1 MQTLI
6 DTVVKIQQMIK
17 AHKSALA
24 KNETMTRYAL
34 IDPLLGELGWDLSN
48 PGDVV
53 PEDNT
58 SPGGKTDYTLGND
71 AMIVEVEKLDENLD
85 KYADRLISYVRDRNV
100 RYGVLTNGQKWRMY
114 DANTTTKSPEVEF
127 DITDSDGVVLSKAI
141 RLHRSVVL
149 DGVPSSTHN
158 PNNKVT
164 RRRAG
169 SAAPPRNALTDI
181 NYSKGDSPPK
191 SLIHRDDS
199 RKPLGSW
206 VDLLAGVAEWL
217 ISNKR
222 LTSQN
227 CPVKLGSKNYL
238 LHTEPTH
245 PNGKPFSTHR
255 EIGGLYVFTNFDPS
269 CVIRHAKNLIKA
281 AGLNP
286 SDFKVD
292 WQDPPRK
299 GG

>member
-6 DTVVKIQQMIK
+6 DTAAKIQQTIK
-17 AHKSALA
+17 AHRSALA

-48 PGDVV
+48 PGDAV

-58 SPGGKTDYTLGND
+58 SPGGKTDYTLGNG
-71 AMIVEVEKLDENLD
+71 AMIVEAKKLDENLD

-149 DGVPSSTHN
+149 DGVPSRTPIPTTGKSRG
-158 PNNKVT
+158 
-164 RRRAG
+164 RRE
-169 SAAPPRNALTDI
+169 APPPPGNAPGIALTNL

-191 SLIHRDDS
+191 SLIHMDDS

-222 LTSQN
+222 LTAQN
-227 CPVKLGSKNYL
+227 CPVQLGSKNYL

-255 EIGGLYVFTNFDPS
+255 EIGGLYVFTNFGPS
-269 CVIRHAKNLIKA
+269 YVIRHAKNLIKE

-292 WQDPPRK
+292 
-299 GG
+299 

>member
-6 DTVVKIQQMIK
+6 DTAAKIQQTIK
-17 AHKSALA
+17 AHRSALA

-34 IDPLLGELGWDLSN
+34 IDPLLGELGWDLSS
-48 PGDVV
+48 PGDAV

-58 SPGGKTDYTLGND
+58 SPGGKTDYTLGNG
-71 AMIVEVEKLDENLD
+71 AMIVEAKKLDENLD

-149 DGVPSSTHN
+149 DGVPSRTPIPTTGKSRG
-158 PNNKVT
+158 
-164 RRRAG
+164 RRE
-169 SAAPPRNALTDI
+169 APPPPGNMPGIALTDL
-181 NYSKGDSPPK
+181 NHSKGDSHPK
-191 SLIHRDDS
+191 SLIHGDGS
-199 RKPLGSW
+199 QKALGSW
-206 VDLLAGVAEWL
+206 PDLLAGVAEWL
-217 ISNKR
+217 INNGH
-222 LTSQN
+222 LTAQH
-227 CPVKLGSKNYL
+227 CPVRTGPKRCVM
-238 LHTEPTH
+238 HTEPTH

-255 EIGGLYVFTNFDPS
+255 RIGGLYVLTHFNGFDCIKHS
-269 CVIRHAKNLIKA
+269 KKLIEK

-292 WQDPPRK
+292 
-299 GG
+299 